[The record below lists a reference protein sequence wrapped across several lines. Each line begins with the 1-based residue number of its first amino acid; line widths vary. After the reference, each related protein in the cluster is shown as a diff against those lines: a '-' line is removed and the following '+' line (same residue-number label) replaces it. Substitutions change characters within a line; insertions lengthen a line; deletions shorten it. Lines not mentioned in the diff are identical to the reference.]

1 MTSPHPGSA
10 IFLDQL
16 QFPLDPDAVDFGDP
30 RIIVVKKDPQTQ
42 TCKNVLANYLNSVAP
57 PQFQRPESWSPAD
70 KKAFWKSLL
79 MNRIEGVI
87 VLVDITRAIYRLK
100 QISPEDRALELFT
113 NLLEAGYEY
122 IVLDGNNRL
131 KFLLALFNDEWAIPE
146 GDYEYIRDLQ
156 DLSTCPLKV
165 TRKRN
170 KFSDLPEIV
179 KTVLKNRTCIVSE
192 YTQIGYAGLSDIF
205 LNTNSGVFPN
215 NQELRNASKT
225 LWADYVRYIT
235 NNLTQ
240 SGLLNLIMKNPN
252 ARYAGQDW
260 VTECLD
266 FVLQAVDDEVVDG
279 ELTGKK
285 VFKQIT
291 QPTKNTLYTSTFLN
305 QSCQEYYTRVFN
317 DLSQYLTK
325 MVDERILTEKTLRKM
340 VAQNLFWMM
349 CHGVSTYDQ
358 AVEAIKLHE
367 QEYTRKDKF
376 FTDVKD
382 FVENEEVV
390 GDDLTFKNSCE
401 GSRKLNIEHRYLILL
416 SIVREVTR
424 GLYDSIEEAVEHTA
438 PF

>member
-1 MTSPHPGSA
+1 M
-10 IFLDQL
+10 
-16 QFPLDPDAVDFGDP
+16 
-30 RIIVVKKDPQTQ
+30 
-42 TCKNVLANYLNSVAP
+42 
-57 PQFQRPESWSPAD
+57 
-70 KKAFWKSLL
+70 
-79 MNRIEGVI
+79 
-87 VLVDITRAIYRLK
+87 
-100 QISPEDRALELFT
+100 
-113 NLLEAGYEY
+113 
-122 IVLDGNNRL
+122 
-131 KFLLALFNDEWAIPE
+131 
-146 GDYEYIRDLQ
+146 
-156 DLSTCPLKV
+156 
-165 TRKRN
+165 
-170 KFSDLPEIV
+170 
-179 KTVLKNRTCIVSE
+179 
-192 YTQIGYAGLSDIF
+192 
-205 LNTNSGVFPN
+205 FPN

-240 SGLLNLIMKNPN
+240 SGMLNLIMKNPN

-279 ELTGKK
+279 EPTGKK
-285 VFKQIT
+285 VFKGISQR
-291 QPTKNTLYTSTFLN
+291 TKNTLYTSTFLN

-317 DLSQYLTK
+317 DLSQYLTR
-325 MVDERILTEKTLRKM
+325 MVDERVLTEKSLRKM

-349 CHGVSTYDQ
+349 CHGISTYDQ
-358 AVEAIKLHE
+358 AVEAVKLHE

-401 GSRKLNIEHRYLILL
+401 GSRTLNIEHRYLILL